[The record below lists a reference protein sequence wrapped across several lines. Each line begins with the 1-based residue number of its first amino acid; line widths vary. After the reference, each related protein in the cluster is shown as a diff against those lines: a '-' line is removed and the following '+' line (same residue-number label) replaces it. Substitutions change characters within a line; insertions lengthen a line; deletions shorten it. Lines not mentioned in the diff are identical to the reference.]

1 MTTSSQLQDDQQDEG
16 ITPAATD
23 VPIRIHYPPAGRE
36 SLPDEIRDLIVDDS
50 FTAPGDS
57 GVPQDVKPDWFD
69 EKLFLEGQRY
79 ARQNFVGV
87 SVAALM
93 GIFLEYSFA
102 DGMDPLI
109 STSKSD
115 TPETAGRRYLD
126 TVYKLLTWYSSD
138 PFDPQS
144 RAYKSILGVR
154 RAHARVRKDLAD
166 ISPEERDAKF
176 TIGKG
181 QPVDLLCSNT
191 HLIKQSFRSI
201 SSGTLSCPVVS
212 KVGPVKG
219 EVSWEWDRVR
229 RAYLSQGE
237 MMVTQWALL
246 APFILRPEL
255 FAAPYVTARELE
267 AFSHVWA
274 VFGYCL
280 GIEDRFNCA
289 LGDLETVQ
297 KRAELILRLVIV
309 PHLRTMDVKSVTHWE
324 HMMTCITEGLT
335 EHIPTPSFRASLAY
349 VTEDLL
355 GQKTN
360 LSKTLAWS
368 DTLQLWAMRL
378 VLRYLPLC
386 ATSYSTTLSRA
397 ATLLV
402 RRSRTRAFTWWSV
415 DSEIRVALDPKGSS

>member
-1 MTTSSQLQDDQQDEG
+1 MTTSSHFQDNQQDKG
-16 ITPAATD
+16 ITPATSY
-23 VPIRIHYPPAGRE
+23 VPIRIQYPPGGRE
-36 SLPDEIRDLIVDDS
+36 SLPDEIRDLVIDDF

-57 GVPQDVKPDWFD
+57 GAPHDVKPVWFD
-69 EKLFLEGQRY
+69 EKLFLEGQRC
-79 ARQNFVGV
+79 ARRNFLGV
-87 SVAALM
+87 TVASLL

-115 TPETAGRRYLD
+115 TPETAGSRYLN
-126 TVYKLLTWYSSD
+126 TISKFLSWYSSD

-144 RAYKSILGVR
+144 RAYKSLLGVR
-154 RAHARVRKDLAD
+154 RAHARVRKDLAK

-191 HLIKQSFRSI
+191 HLIKQSFKSI

-212 KVGPVKG
+212 KVGPVEG
-219 EVSWEWDRVR
+219 EVSWEWDRIR
-229 RAYLSQGE
+229 RAYLTQGE
-237 MMVTQWALL
+237 MMVTQWAIL
-246 APFILRPEL
+246 APFIMKPEL
-255 FAAPYVTARELE
+255 FAAPYVTPRELE
-267 AFSHVWA
+267 AFSHMWA

-289 LGDLETVQ
+289 LGDLKTVQ
-297 KRAELILRLVIV
+297 KRSELILRFMVV
-309 PHLRTMDVKSVTHWE
+309 PHLRTMDAKSVTHWE
-324 HMMTCITEGLT
+324 HMITCITEGLT
-335 EHIPTPSFRASLAY
+335 EHIPAPSFRASLAY
-349 VTEDLL
+349 LTEDML

-378 VLRYLPLC
+378 LLRYLPLC
-386 ATSYSTTLSRA
+386 ATSYSTAISRA
-397 ATLLV
+397 ATYLV
-402 RRSRTRAFTWWSV
+402 CRSAVRGG
-415 DSEIRVALDPKGSS
+415 K